1 MSTAAQ
7 NVILRR
13 RIHVTGIVQGV
24 GFRPFVYNLAQRHGL
39 TGHVLN
45 SSSGVTIE
53 IEGAEPELEAFVNF
67 LGSHPPPLAH
77 IETLHVTQ
85 VQPTGEDGFKIRES
99 ARESGEFVQVS
110 PDVATCND
118 CWFEVLDPSNRR
130 YGYPFINCTNCG
142 PRYTIVQDIPYDRPL
157 TTMAPF
163 KMCAPC
169 NSEYYDPVDRRFHAQ
184 PNACPSCGPTLS
196 LAKAGTFMPENECY
210 GRGELSLAILRDAR
224 NALRSGEIIA
234 VRGLGGFHLV
244 CDAENSAAVHA
255 LRSRKKRSDKPF
267 ALMAR
272 DIASVERFCELSD
285 AERELLTGPQHPIV
299 ILTRKAESK
308 ISSEVAPG
316 NHTLGVMLPYTPLQY
331 FLFGEDPDASPEFM
345 ALVMTSGNI
354 SDEPIVISNEEAWQ
368 HLHSVADWFIFHNRE
383 IYTRVDD
390 SVARVF
396 AEKPCVLRR
405 SRGYAPYP
413 IDLGN
418 PVSEILA
425 CGAELKN
432 TFCLTKG
439 QYAFPSQH
447 IGDVD
452 NFETLEFFEET
463 LERMKKLF
471 RVQPRAV
478 AHDLHPLYLTAQF
491 AHELPLEKIGVQ
503 HHHAHI
509 ASCMAEHGLREK
521 VIGIAFDG
529 TGYGSDGQIWGG
541 EFLVADRTGFERRAH
556 FSYVPLPGGDVAVR
570 QPWRVALS
578 YLHETFGES
587 IPADLLL
594 FQSVTEKNLRLVSAM
609 LKRRVNTSL
618 TSSCGRLFDAV
629 ASLIGVRHE
638 VTFEGQAA
646 IELETL
652 CRPGID
658 EQYPLQVN
666 EGDPL
671 QIDFR
676 PTIKAIVRDVSCSRP
691 AVLIASCFHNTIAA
705 VAVEVCCRIRQR
717 DNLNRVC
724 LSGGTFQNWY
734 LLERTV
740 KSLDRA
746 SFQVF
751 FHSRVPPNDGG
762 ISLGQAVIANE
773 ILQHGARACA

>member
-1 MSTAAQ
+1 
-7 NVILRR
+7 
-13 RIHVTGIVQGV
+13 
-24 GFRPFVYNLAQRHGL
+24 
-39 TGHVLN
+39 
-45 SSSGVTIE
+45 
-53 IEGAEPELEAFVNF
+53 
-67 LGSHPPPLAH
+67 
-77 IETLHVTQ
+77 
-85 VQPTGEDGFKIRES
+85 
-99 ARESGEFVQVS
+99 
-110 PDVATCND
+110 
-118 CWFEVLDPSNRR
+118 
-130 YGYPFINCTNCG
+130 
-142 PRYTIVQDIPYDRPL
+142 
-157 TTMAPF
+157 
-163 KMCAPC
+163 
-169 NSEYYDPVDRRFHAQ
+169 
-184 PNACPSCGPTLS
+184 
-196 LAKAGTFMPENECY
+196 
-210 GRGELSLAILRDAR
+210 
-224 NALRSGEIIA
+224 
-234 VRGLGGFHLV
+234 LV

-452 NFETLEFFEET
+452 NFETLEFFKET

-478 AHDLHPLYLTAQF
+478 AHDLHPLYLTAKF
-491 AHELPLEKIGVQ
+491 ARELPLEKIGVQ

-509 ASCMAEHGLREK
+509 ASCVAENGLRDK
-521 VIGIAFDG
+521 VIGVAFDG
-529 TGYGSDGQIWGG
+529 TGYGTDGNIWGG

-556 FSYVPLPGGDVAVR
+556 
-570 QPWRVALS
+570 LS
-578 YLHETFGES
+578 
-587 IPADLLL
+587 
-594 FQSVTEKNLRLVSAM
+594 
-609 LKRRVNTSL
+609 
-618 TSSCGRLFDAV
+618 
-629 ASLIGVRHE
+629 
-638 VTFEGQAA
+638 
-646 IELETL
+646 
-652 CRPGID
+652 
-658 EQYPLQVN
+658 
-666 EGDPL
+666 
-671 QIDFR
+671 
-676 PTIKAIVRDVSCSRP
+676 
-691 AVLIASCFHNTIAA
+691 
-705 VAVEVCCRIRQR
+705 
-717 DNLNRVC
+717 
-724 LSGGTFQNWY
+724 
-734 LLERTV
+734 
-740 KSLDRA
+740 
-746 SFQVF
+746 
-751 FHSRVPPNDGG
+751 
-762 ISLGQAVIANE
+762 
-773 ILQHGARACA
+773 